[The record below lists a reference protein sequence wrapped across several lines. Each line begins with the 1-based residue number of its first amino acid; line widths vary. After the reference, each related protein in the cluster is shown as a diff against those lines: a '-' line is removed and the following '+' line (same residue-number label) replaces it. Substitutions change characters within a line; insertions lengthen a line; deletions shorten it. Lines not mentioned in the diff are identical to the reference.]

1 MAGIATHRFGI
12 TSLKCA
18 TISSRTIPGKLYY
31 TNNQRWVRIP
41 VDLCVPLWS
50 RVPISCSYATECMCR
65 KHCAAITPPRHLSA
79 VYEYSGGKPVWG
91 KTHISS
97 TIHLSPFL
105 SVHVT
110 TVSCLHRNAN
120 LVFLFFCVPH
130 SRIPE

>member
-50 RVPISCSYATECMCR
+50 RVPISCSYATECMCG

-91 KTHISS
+91 KTRISS
-97 TIHLSPFL
+97 TIPPFTFPLSTRHNCVMSSQEREF
-105 SVHVT
+105 SVPILLR
-110 TVSCLHRNAN
+110 SAFPR
-120 LVFLFFCVPH
+120 
-130 SRIPE
+130 S

>member
-18 TISSRTIPGKLYY
+18 TIFSRTIPGKLYY

-65 KHCAAITPPRHLSA
+65 KHCTAITPPRHLSA

-91 KTHISS
+91 KTRISS
-97 TIHLSPFL
+97 TIPPFTFPLSTRHNCVMSSQEREF
-105 SVHVT
+105 SVPILLR
-110 TVSCLHRNAN
+110 SAFPR
-120 LVFLFFCVPH
+120 
-130 SRIPE
+130 S

>member
-41 VDLCVPLWS
+41 VDLCVTLWS

-91 KTHISS
+91 KTRISS
-97 TIHLSPFL
+97 TIPPFTFPLSTRHNCVMSSQEREF
-105 SVHVT
+105 SVPILLR
-110 TVSCLHRNAN
+110 SAFPR
-120 LVFLFFCVPH
+120 
-130 SRIPE
+130 S

>member
-1 MAGIATHRFGI
+1 MARIATHRFEI

-65 KHCAAITPPRHLSA
+65 KHCTAITPPRHLSA

-91 KTHISS
+91 KTRISS
-97 TIHLSPFL
+97 TIPPFTFPLSTRHNCVMSSQEREF
-105 SVHVT
+105 SVPILLR
-110 TVSCLHRNAN
+110 SAFPR
-120 LVFLFFCVPH
+120 
-130 SRIPE
+130 S